1 MDDEMEVNERGGK
14 QSKLDIRLDLLDAA
28 TILTLGRVL
37 SEGSSRY
44 GEENWRLIGRNSHLN
59 HALVHIFQ
67 YLEEAR
73 LGHFEDMHLAHAFC
87 RLMFA
92 LATKKDGGPDWTLR
106 AYTHEEDV

>member
-14 QSKLDIRLDLLDAA
+14 QSKLDMRLDLVDAA
-28 TILTLGRVL
+28 AILWLGHVL
-37 SEGSSRY
+37 FQGANAY

-92 LATKKDGGPDWTLR
+92 LATEENRDSDWTLR